1 MRAPAHHGVVL
12 VFSNEGRSHFLLQR
26 KDASYPHFPR
36 CYSFFGGALESGE
49 ETLEG
54 LERELMEEFPES
66 IRPLLVK
73 PRRPLF
79 DGWIETPEFRF
90 QINLFE
96 STLSDEELR
105 RIAAS
110 EVLEGES
117 ADLVEREKLSELSF
131 VWGLEQL
138 VPVILSKA

>member
-1 MRAPAHHGVVL
+1 M
-12 VFSNEGRSHFLLQR
+12 
-26 KDASYPHFPR
+26 
-36 CYSFFGGALESGE
+36 GE

-66 IRPLLVK
+66 IRPLLVR

-79 DGWIETPEFRF
+79 NGWIETPEFRF

-96 STLSDEELR
+96 STLSDEELQT
-105 RIAAS
+105 IAAS

-138 VPVILSKA
+138 VPVILQSA